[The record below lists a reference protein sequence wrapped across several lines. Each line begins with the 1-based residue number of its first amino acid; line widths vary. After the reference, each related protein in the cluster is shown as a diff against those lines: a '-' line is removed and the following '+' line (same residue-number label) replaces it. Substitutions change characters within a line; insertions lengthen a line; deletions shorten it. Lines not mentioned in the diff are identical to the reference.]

1 MGKPGGGSA
10 RQEDDMDGIGR
21 LNVRVYTSR
30 AQIPVVGATVVV
42 TSKGENGKAKLW
54 SVQATDGSGSIQ
66 PVLVT
71 TPMASE
77 STHPGN
83 QNPYT
88 SCDVW
93 AEHPGFAT
101 LVVEGVQ
108 VFPGVDTFQAMEL
121 NPLAEGQGSLTTT
134 DVREIST
141 QNL

>member
-1 MGKPGGGSA
+1 
-10 RQEDDMDGIGR
+10 MDGIGR

-42 TSKGENGKAKLW
+42 TSGGENGKRKLW
-54 SVQATDGSGSIQ
+54 SVQTTDSSGSIQ
-66 PVLVT
+66 PVNIE
-71 TPMASE
+71 TPTAIE
-77 STHPGN
+77 STQPGHS
-83 QNPYT
+83 QPYT

-101 LVVEGVQ
+101 LAVEGVQ
-108 VFPGVDTFQAMEL
+108 VFPGVDTFQTMEL

-134 DVREIST
+134 DVREIPS